1 MNWFQLRVEVAG
13 AQIEQTLQLFESLGS
28 QATTQQNAGEE
39 SYFDLAHPAEPGWD
53 RQSVTGLFEAPG
65 SGEELVA
72 AAIQDSDFIQE
83 VELCQLEDQDWETLW
98 LDQYQPQQIHPDLWV
113 YPSWIEAPE
122 QGGATIIK
130 IDPGMAFGTGTHETT
145 RLCMGVL
152 NELDLSRKRVL
163 DYGCGSGILAITALK
178 LGAQSAIG
186 VDIDPK
192 AEQVALENAHSNGV
206 ASRFAIQSA
215 DSLGAVTF
223 DVVVANILAFA
234 LVDLAAIL
242 SAHCQPGGVIVLS
255 GILAHQADDVI
266 AAYQNDFKLS
276 CRLEGEWLVLF
287 GQKVA
292 PANGTHSDV

>member
-28 QATTQQNAGEE
+28 QATTQQNAGED

-53 RQSVTGLFEAPG
+53 LQSVTGLFEAES
-65 SGEELVA
+65 SGENLVA
-72 AAIQDSDFIQE
+72 AVIQGSDFIQE

-98 LDQYQPQQIHPDLWV
+98 LDQYQPLEIHPDLWV
-113 YPSWIEAPE
+113 YPSWIEVPE
-122 QGGATIIK
+122 QGEATIIK

-152 NELDLSRKRVL
+152 NELDLKQKSVL

-178 LGAQSAIG
+178 LGARSAIG

-192 AEQVALENAHSNGV
+192 AEQVSLENAHSNGV
-206 ASRFAIQSA
+206 ASSFAIQSA
-215 DSLGAVTF
+215 DSLGVKTF

-242 SAHCQPGGVIVLS
+242 RAHCEPDGVIVLS
-255 GILAHQADDVI
+255 GILAHQADEVI
-266 AAYQNDFKLS
+266 AAYQQDFKLS
-276 CRLEGEWLVLF
+276 QRLEGEWVVLS
-287 GQKVA
+287 GHKIVSA
-292 PANGTHSDV
+292 